1 MRNKWHISL
10 VLRNKNSRRTWQNS
24 VSFRS
29 RWLLRPRFDKN
40 LYQNHSNRTIVAIE
54 MLEPVRNLFS
64 FNFNAEVLIRPPIK
78 YTISVYV
85 VLLSSYG
92 DRKDLSISQVAN
104 NKYYSYSFE
113 NTISLLQSNEM
124 DNIYKLFVSSVCVKE
139 GAVFDAA

>member
-1 MRNKWHISL
+1 
-10 VLRNKNSRRTWQNS
+10 
-24 VSFRS
+24 
-29 RWLLRPRFDKN
+29 
-40 LYQNHSNRTIVAIE
+40 

-124 DNIYKLFVSSVCVKE
+124 DNIY
-139 GAVFDAA
+139 